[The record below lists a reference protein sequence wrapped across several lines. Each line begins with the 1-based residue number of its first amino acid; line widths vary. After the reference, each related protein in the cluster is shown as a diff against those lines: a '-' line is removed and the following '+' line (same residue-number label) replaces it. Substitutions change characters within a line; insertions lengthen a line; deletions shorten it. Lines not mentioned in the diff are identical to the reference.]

1 MTSLLSYLYP
11 HSIAQAFNG
20 PEMEQA
26 RVAYKATSP
35 SIPKQVMDGVTDGVK
50 DFARGLFISLA
61 VSQAMKRIFDT
72 KVPEGAKPL
81 PISRLVITSI
91 AEELIFRGLLQNGI
105 GLLQTFAKDNIE
117 ERFKEDFAFQVL
129 TSPSFRVILTQIFF
143 VAAHYLMNSRKNM
156 SQAERATQVVYTLLH
171 PMYSIAYE
179 QTGSLPNVISAY
191 TTRNLLV
198 PVISAALVALN
209 NKIPKFPKPA

>member
-1 MTSLLSYLYP
+1 MTFLPSFLYS
-11 HSIAQAFNG
+11 HSIAQAFNSA
-20 PEMEQA
+20 EMEQA
-26 RVAYKATSP
+26 RATYKAAAP
-35 SIPKQVMDGVTDGVK
+35 SITQQVMGGVTDGVK

-105 GLLQTFAKDNIE
+105 HLLQTYAEENASEHLRDN
-117 ERFKEDFAFQVL
+117 FAFQVL
-129 TSPSFRVILTQIFF
+129 TSPSSRVILTQIFF
-143 VAAHYLMNSRKNM
+143 AAAHYLMNSKKNM

-179 QTGSLPNVISAY
+179 QTGSLPNVASAHL
-191 TTRNLLV
+191 TRNLIV
-198 PVISAALVALN
+198 PTISAALIALN
-209 NKIPKFPKPA
+209 NLIPKKA